1 MVTDIVANAGRAS
14 VRPRTLLDTLATEY
28 AVSLAAVDAGP
39 FKRQGI
45 DAGHAAAAAMLTARV
60 DDGRFGP
67 SQWVANPAAGHWQ
80 PLINPATGSRC
91 STRPR
96 GSAG

>member
-1 MVTDIVANAGRAS
+1 MVTDIVANAGGPPFDRA
-14 VRPRTLLDTLATEY
+14 PLLATLATEY
-28 AVSLAAVDAGP
+28 AASLAAVDAGP

-67 SQWVANPAAGHWQ
+67 SQWVPNPAAGHWQ